1 MSQVGHCKSDKAD
14 GLARQGKSLR
24 LRLMVDVP
32 VVGVGVVSGGWTVR
46 LWGHDQY
53 SSVFSWSIY
62 ICCWP
67 S

>member
-1 MSQVGHCKSDKAD
+1 MKSGK
-14 GLARQGKSLR
+14 LERERQGKSLR

-32 VVGVGVVSGGWTVR
+32 AVGVGEVSGGWTLR
-46 LWGHDQY
+46 LWGQY
-53 SSVFSWSIY
+53 STLVFVWSVY